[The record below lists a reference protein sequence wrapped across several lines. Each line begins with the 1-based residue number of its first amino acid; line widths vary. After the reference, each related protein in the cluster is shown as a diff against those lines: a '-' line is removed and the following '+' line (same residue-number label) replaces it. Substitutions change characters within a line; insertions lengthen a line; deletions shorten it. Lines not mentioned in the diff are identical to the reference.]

1 VKGIRVYPLAT
12 PTLIQHQHPTM
23 RFIQATVLLV
33 LVTIAQAMPMPRGDV
48 IDGLGGDLLDGVTG
62 GLEEGV
68 TENLI
73 SDLW

>member
-1 VKGIRVYPLAT
+1 
-12 PTLIQHQHPTM
+12 M